1 MKMNVLGILELKSIA
16 DGLIA
21 LDGMVKAAPVS
32 VLKAEVVN
40 PGKYLIIVY
49 GDVASVDYA
58 MERGRTLGNP
68 SLIDHLFLK
77 NIDEH
82 LIEVLLKNA
91 PAVHHEDEESLGI
104 LETLSVAS
112 CIEAADLAVKATGV
126 KILKLLI
133 GNELGGKAV
142 LSFSGTLGEVED
154 AMHVI
159 VTYAEQKGQLYR
171 NVVLTGPHADMRGFV
186 YGN

>member
-40 PGKYLIIVY
+40 PGKYLIIIH

-58 MERGRTLGNP
+58 MERGRSLGNR

-77 NIDEH
+77 NIDEQI
-82 LIEVLLKNA
+82 IEALLKKG
-91 PAVHHEDEESLGI
+91 PSMQHEDTESLGI
-104 LETLSVAS
+104 LETLSVTS
-112 CIEAADLAVKATGV
+112 CIEAADLAVKTTGV
-126 KILKLLI
+126 TILTLLT

-142 LSFSGTLGEVED
+142 LSFSGTLGDVED
-154 AMHVI
+154 AMRV
-159 VTYAEQKGQLYR
+159 VVPFAEQKGQLYR
-171 NVVLTGPHADMRGFV
+171 NVILTGPHADMRGFV